1 MADGGDSIL
10 EMNRRE
16 FVRLTLMSSA
26 MIAVADLN
34 RGAVA
39 ETSAALDGAP
49 YAVLTPLA
57 PGAIRPE
64 GWLRLYLERQAA
76 QLGSQ
81 LPEVSWPFTEPYWAG
96 EEQAESWWPWEQK
109 AYWLDG
115 ATRLALVLGDQK
127 LLDKTRSYL
136 RYTLDHPGSN
146 GYLGPKF
153 FEDPVGDYHR
163 WPQNVFF
170 RGLAANSDAELSD
183 SAGSG
188 QAADLKRDA
197 GSGHEAIRALHK
209 HYLNDKADYGKPIRN
224 ITNVEDILWC
234 YQHTG
239 DDQLL
244 EMAERAWNEYMTVTG
259 PGPADLGDL
268 SQMRVYAATPINA
281 HGVTYA
287 EIVKQP
293 AILYL
298 YTGKEEYLRLAL
310 AAQRR
315 IFDHHMLIDGIPST
329 TEWFRTRT
337 SLDSH
342 ETCDIADHTW
352 SWGYMLMAT
361 GDARWADAVER
372 GCLNAG
378 FGAIKKDWKAL
389 QYFSCPNQF
398 LATIDSDHNVMEHG
412 GFMMAYQPNPGR
424 HTACCGGN
432 VHRMLPNFVIRMW
445 MRDGAGGL
453 AAVLYGPSR
462 VKTTVG
468 AEAREIEIV
477 QRTDYPFGEEIHL
490 TLNPTAPVVF
500 PLSLRI
506 PGWCSAARLAVNG
519 KPVSLPQIK
528 NGFATLRRR
537 FSAGDTVTLTL
548 PMKTALS
555 HWPQNGV
562 GLEHGPL
569 VYSLPIKESW
579 TPVAVERYT
588 TAEFPGWN
596 ALPASAWN
604 YGLEI
609 DEARLHEEVKLQ
621 RKPMTKDPWVD
632 PPVTLRV
639 PAKSLASW
647 QLQANPDNPE
657 QLFTPPLPE
666 SSAETLGGEGKLQFG
681 DLEELTLAPYGST
694 HLRVTIFPRA
704 ERAPRVDKVPKAD
717 KA

>member
-1 MADGGDSIL
+1 MADGEGSRGL
-10 EMNRRE
+10 EMDRRE
-16 FVRLTLMSSA
+16 FLRLTLMSSA
-26 MIAVADLN
+26 MMAAAELN
-34 RGAVA
+34 TDAAAQTTTAGA
-39 ETSAALDGAP
+39 GAP
-49 YAVLTPLA
+49 YAALSPLA
-57 PGAIRPE
+57 PGAVRPE
-64 GWLRLYLERQAA
+64 GWLRLYLERQAE

-109 AYWLDG
+109 AYWFDG
-115 ATRLALVLGDQK
+115 ATRLALVLGDRK
-127 LLDKTRSYL
+127 LLEKTQLYL
-136 RYTLDHPGSN
+136 RYTLDHAGPD

-153 FEDPVGDYHR
+153 FEDPVGNYHR

-170 RGLAANSDAELSD
+170 RGLSANADAQKSESDGPNHDAV
-183 SAGSG
+183 
-188 QAADLKRDA
+188 QALR
-197 GSGHEAIRALHK
+197 K

-224 ITNVEDILWC
+224 VTNLEDILWC
-234 YQHTG
+234 YQQTG
-239 DDQLL
+239 DARLL
-244 EMAERAWNEYMTVTG
+244 EMAEKAWSEYLAVTG

-268 SQMRVYAATPINA
+268 SPLRVYAATPINA

-287 EIVKQP
+287 EIAKQP

-298 YTGKEEYLRLAL
+298 HTGKPEYLNFAL

-352 SWGYMLMAT
+352 SWGYLLMAT
-361 GDARWADAVER
+361 GNGRWADAVER
-372 GCLNAG
+372 GCMNAG

-398 LATIDSDHNVMEHG
+398 LATVNSDHNVMEHG

-424 HTACCGGN
+424 RTACCGGN
-432 VHRMLPNFVIRMW
+432 VHRLFPNFVMRMW
-445 MRDGAGGL
+445 MRDRNGGL
-453 AAVLYGPSR
+453 AATLYGPSR

-477 QRTDYPFGEEIHL
+477 QRTDYPFGEEVHL
-490 TLNPTAPVVF
+490 TLNPSAPVEF

-506 PGWCSAARLAVNG
+506 PGWCSSARLAVNG
-519 KPVSLPQIK
+519 KPVSLPRIK

-548 PMKTALS
+548 PMTVALS

-569 VYSLPIKESW
+569 VYSLPIKETW
-579 TPVAVERYT
+579 TPVAVPRYT
-588 TAEFPGWN
+588 TEAFPAWN
-596 ALPASAWN
+596 ALPAGAWN
-604 YGLEI
+604 YGLALQQ
-609 DEARLHEEVKLQ
+609 DRLRDQVRVL
-621 RKPMTKDPWVD
+621 RKAMTEDPWVD
-632 PPVTLRV
+632 PPVTLSV
-639 PAKSLASW
+639 PARSIAGWK
-647 QLQANPDNPE
+647 LQANPDDPR

-666 SSAETLGGEGKLQFG
+666 SAAEILGAEGRLEFG
-681 DLEELTLAPYGST
+681 PVEELTLAPYGST
-694 HLRVTIFPRA
+694 HLRLTVF
-704 ERAPRVDKVPKAD
+704 PKANS
-717 KA
+717 A